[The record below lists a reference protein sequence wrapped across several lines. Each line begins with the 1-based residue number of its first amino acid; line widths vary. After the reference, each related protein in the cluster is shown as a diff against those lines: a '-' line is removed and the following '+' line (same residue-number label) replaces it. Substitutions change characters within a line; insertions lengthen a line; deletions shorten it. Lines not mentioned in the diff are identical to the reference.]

1 MTFSIMTTPGQRQPQ
16 IMIDPSQLTQ
26 MQAELQKRIADLE
39 QLRVVLEIAAAT
51 NEPARFMAAAMAFC
65 NQVATR
71 YQAERVSL
79 GFARHR
85 DVRLVAMSHAEK
97 FTRHMKLV
105 QNLESAMEE
114 CLDQDIE
121 TFHPAPP
128 GSTYVTRALQFLSQQ
143 NGNSAIAALPLRRG
157 GEVVAVVLVER
168 PADKMLAPKEL
179 EAIRLIGEL
188 VTPRLDDLHLSDRWI
203 GARLA
208 KTTRDYAGIAVG
220 PKHTWAKLTA
230 LAVAGVLA
238 FSLFVKGEYRVK
250 APFTFE
256 ATEKFVLSAPFTGF
270 LKSVNVRVG
279 DEIKEDGGKSSILAE
294 FDTAEL
300 RSRLA
305 SAKAERLGYLRQAD
319 IARRD
324 VKKTAEAQV
333 NELQAEKT
341 QYNID
346 LLEYQI
352 NSATIRAPLTGVVF
366 KGDLYQRVGA
376 KFETGT
382 ALFEVGRLDAIRGE
396 LSVAEEDILDL
407 KPGQTGEL
415 AAASFPTKRIRFTVE
430 RITPMAEMTKNQN
443 TFKVRVK
450 LDHADLANWMKPGMD
465 GIAKVDIDRRSYAWI
480 WTHSLINWIRMKL
493 WI

>member
-16 IMIDPSQLTQ
+16 IMVDPSQLAQ

-51 NEPARFMAAAMAFC
+51 NEPARFIAAAMALC
-65 NQVATR
+65 NQLATR
-71 YQAERVSL
+71 FKAERVSL

-85 DVRLVAMSHAEK
+85 DVRLAAMSHAEK

-105 QNLESAMEE
+105 QNLEAAMEE

-121 TFHPAPP
+121 IFHPAPQ
-128 GSTYVTRALQFLSQQ
+128 GSTYVTRALQTLSQQ
-143 NGNSAIAALPLRRG
+143 HGNTAVTALPLRRAG
-157 GEVVAVVLVER
+157 SVVAVVLIEK
-168 PADKMLAPKEL
+168 PTGQLLAPQEL

-188 VTPRLDDLHLSDRWI
+188 VTPRLDDLYLSDRWI
-203 GARLA
+203 GARMA
-208 KTTRDYAGIAVG
+208 KSARDYAAVAVG

-230 LAVAGVLA
+230 IGVCGFLA
-238 FSLFVKGEYRVK
+238 FALFVKGEYRVK

-256 ATEKFVLSAPFTGF
+256 ATEKVVLSAPFTGF

-279 DEIKEDGGKSSILAE
+279 DEIRQDGDNTTILAE

-324 VKKTAEAQV
+324 TKKTAEAQV
-333 NELQAEKT
+333 NEYQAEKT
-341 QYNID
+341 QHSID

-352 NSATIRAPLTGVVF
+352 TSATIRAPLTGYVF
-366 KGDLYQRVGA
+366 RGDLYQRVGA

-382 ALFEVGRLDAIRGE
+382 ALFEVGRLDALRGE
-396 LSVAEEDILDL
+396 LSVQEEDILDL
-407 KPGQTGEL
+407 KAGQTGEL
-415 AAASFPTKRIRFTVE
+415 AAASFPTRRIKFTVE

-450 LDHADLANWMKPGMD
+450 LEDADLATWMKPGMD
-465 GIAKVDIDRRSYAWI
+465 GIAKVDVDRRSYAWI
-480 WTHSLINWIRMKL
+480 WSHSIINWIRMKL